1 MMVLLHFFCYTC
13 PFFAISALPIQ
24 KFTLFFKISA
34 TKIEFK
40 TSIVI
45 GRGCTSP

>member
-1 MMVLLHFFCYTC
+1 MLVLLHFFSLYKPILRIFT
-13 PFFAISALPIQ
+13 FPIQ
-24 KFTLFFKISA
+24 KFTHFFKISA

-45 GRGCTSP
+45 GRVCASP